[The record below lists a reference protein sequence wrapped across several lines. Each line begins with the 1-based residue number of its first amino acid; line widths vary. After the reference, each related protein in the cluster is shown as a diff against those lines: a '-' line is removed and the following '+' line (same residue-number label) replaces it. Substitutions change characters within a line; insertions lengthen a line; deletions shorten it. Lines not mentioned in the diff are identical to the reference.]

1 MIKKLINKV
10 RLGSKAK
17 GKSKVRGKSKKTRFS
32 HDRLF
37 KLFYSDPRLTVE
49 LLYLIFSK
57 EELKEYD
64 LSRLKIEK
72 DTFGDQ
78 KADLVFSLPLK
89 ATPRM
94 KLKFFILLEH
104 KSFYDEKLFNQLLA
118 YQFAMRKH
126 IIKQVGYP
134 QPIIPIVFYH
144 GREPF
149 KWKKTLQEE
158 DFKEFFSKIP
168 VESRKSMLNYKPKI
182 INTHNPEVQKIYKDK
197 KLRGYGVIKLLSD
210 IWSIR
215 SKPTALKIK
224 DVRVEFEDMLRGATE
239 EERKEIKLRFS
250 GYVEENAKLDSKI
263 WEEVE
268 VLLKKEGITN
278 KEGGKTMESAKE
290 IIKQQGIEEGI
301 ERGIYKGR
309 SEERQAVILNM
320 LKEKADLSFI
330 SKVTGLSEEE
340 IKKLKNG
347 K

>member
-1 MIKKLINKV
+1 M
-10 RLGSKAK
+10 
-17 GKSKVRGKSKKTRFS
+17 
-32 HDRLF
+32 
-37 KLFYSDPRLTVE
+37 
-49 LLYLIFSK
+49 
-57 EELKEYD
+57 
-64 LSRLKIEK
+64 
-72 DTFGDQ
+72 
-78 KADLVFSLPLK
+78 FSLPLK
-89 ATPRM
+89 VTPRK

-144 GREPF
+144 GKEAF

-158 DFKEFFSKIP
+158 DFKELFPKIP
-168 VESRKSMLNYKPKI
+168 MESKKSMLNYRPKI
-182 INTHNPEVQKIYKDK
+182 IDTKNPKVRKIYKDK

-215 SKPTALKIK
+215 EKATALKLKNI
-224 DVRVEFEDMLRGATE
+224 RVELEDMLIGATE
-239 EERKEIKLRFS
+239 EEREEIELRFS

-268 VLLKKEGITN
+268 SLLKKEGITN
-278 KEGGKTMESAKE
+278 KEGGKPMESAKE

-301 ERGIYKGR
+301 ERG
-309 SEERQAVILNM
+309 QNQVILNM
-320 LKEKADLSFI
+320 LKEKLDMSVI

-340 IKKLKNG
+340 IKKLENG